1 MEGSPQS
8 SPLDEDLKLD
18 PQSLHQD
25 QNQQSPEC
33 SGPSPVQ
40 DLEQIQD
47 SVDGASPQHQDRT
60 EHHSV
65 HHLERDSE
73 RHLTSATANQ
83 EEGGSVPSLVVTE
96 AEELGMPPP
105 AAPVSPVEAAAPQ
118 KPERP
123 SDLVIPAAVG
133 VMTDPILSSGSD
145 GGDMTCSDLMS
156 LRSDSISLASEPAVS
171 RRMSVNAP
179 SSLFTFTDRLVLERR
194 TKRPPSCRDEP
205 REPNNDDS
213 RLLTGHS
220 CSPAERS
227 ALIIAVFME
236 GHRGEYGAAG
246 RAVKAVA

>member
-1 MEGSPQS
+1 MEVSSQP
-8 SPLDEDLKLD
+8 SPLNEDLKLD

-60 EHHSV
+60 ERHSV
-65 HHLERDSE
+65 HHLDSE
-73 RHLTSATANQ
+73 RHLTSTTANQ

-96 AEELGMPPP
+96 AEELRMPPP

-123 SDLVIPAAVG
+123 SDLVIPAAAG
-133 VMTDPILSSGSD
+133 VMTDSILSSGSD
-145 GGDMTCSDLMS
+145 GADMTCSDLMS

-171 RRMSVNAP
+171 RRSEDDDTRSVAA
-179 SSLFTFTDRLVLERR
+179 SSVMSLFHRLQLDPLEKDWMRSCASGNMAAQRQLLAQEPSLVLKKVQ
-194 TKRPPSCRDEP
+194 T
-205 REPNNDDS
+205 
-213 RLLTGHS
+213 
-220 CSPAERS
+220 
-227 ALIIAVFME
+227 
-236 GHRGEYGAAG
+236 
-246 RAVKAVA
+246 